1 MRAPETLKAATSP
14 RSSLL
19 DAAPQSERSV
29 RMEALIARLR
39 LVVLVVNS
47 IMLAFVLDTSG
58 MRTDVAWGI
67 IALSFAYSVPAVVLQ
82 PYVRWRLFRTSLLI
96 AAADSAATAMFIAAT
111 GAAGSPFF
119 MLYYLS
125 VAAVAMRFELREALV
140 ACLGYAAMY
149 SLVYFWN
156 WDAGANAGGELALRI
171 SYMFFIAVGVGHLA
185 REEHARAQQIGEI
198 ERLHTQ
204 NQRLQD
210 RNNRAAR
217 IDRLTGILNR
227 AYFEKDALREIKKA
241 RSSSGYLS
249 VLFCDMD
256 HLKRINDELGHD
268 AGDRVLRQVGTAMKH
283 KLRSSDVIGRYGGD
297 EFVVI
302 LPSITRETAFDR
314 ADQLIEAVRGVNE
327 GLPEDL
333 QVGLSVGIATYPFDG
348 QDYATLVRVA
358 DQAMYLAKREGGNR
372 SRTSNDLRLFWED
385 VPHSA

>member
-1 MRAPETLKAATSP
+1 
-14 RSSLL
+14 
-19 DAAPQSERSV
+19 
-29 RMEALIARLR
+29 MEALIARLR

-67 IALSFAYSVPAVVLQ
+67 MALSFAYSVPAAILQ
-82 PYVRWRLFRTSLLI
+82 PYVRWRLFRTSLLT
-96 AAADSAATAMFIAAT
+96 AAADSGATALFIAST
-111 GAAGSPFF
+111 GAADSPFF
-119 MLYYLS
+119 MLYFLL
-125 VAAVAMRFELREALV
+125 VTAVAMRFELRQALF

-149 SLVYFWN
+149 SVVYFWN

-185 REEHARAQQIGEI
+185 REEHARAKQIGEI

-204 NQRLQD
+204 NQRLQN

-217 IDRLTGILNR
+217 YDRLTGILNR

-256 HLKRINDELGHD
+256 RLKRINDELGHD
-268 AGDRVLRQVGTAMKH
+268 AGDRVLRQVGAAMKH
-283 KLRSSDVIGRYGGD
+283 KLRSSDVMGRYGGD

-314 ADQLIEAVRGVNE
+314 ADQLIEAVGSVNE
-327 GLPEDL
+327 SLPDDL
-333 QVGLSVGIATYPFDG
+333 RVGLSVGISTFPFDG